1 MFLDE
6 ETEAALKNSTTID
19 HTKRIGLWRV
29 VVVRNLPYS
38 DARRNGKVPVQLA
51 ILIFSVNPVLYATYH
66 FVCVSLREVK
76 MEDRIPYYHR
86 YLILNVGLT

>member
-51 ILIFSVNPVLYATYH
+51 FLVFLSQPWVNATYH
-66 FVCVSLREVK
+66 FVLVSLRGVN
-76 MEDRIPYYHR
+76 MEHRGFRIIVVISFSM
-86 YLILNVGLT
+86 LA